1 MKTEILYGVHA
12 VQEALAAGRREFI
25 QVCVD
30 HGQAAVGRLQSVLSA
45 AEAAGIVVRSVDAT
59 KLASMAGTSGHQ
71 GVAARV
77 SAYKVHDLAT
87 VLDVASRP
95 EAGLILALDQ
105 IVDPHNLG
113 AVLRTALCAGV
124 EAVIVPR
131 DRSAPPTPAVS
142 KISAGAL
149 EHIRLVSVTNLVRA
163 LQQLKARGRWI
174 AGLDRTATDCL
185 FSADLTLPLVLVLG
199 GEERG
204 MRPLVHR
211 DLRSDSVDP
220 AERSARFVERF
231 GGCRD
236 RLIRGPASARGRS
249 AAGIERIAEWAQ
261 PGRRRDG

>member
-1 MKTEILYGVHA
+1 VKTEILCGVHA
-12 VQEALAAGRREFI
+12 VQEALAAGRRDFI

-30 HGQAAVGRLQSVLSA
+30 RGQVPAGRLQSLLAA
-45 AEAAGIVVRSVDAT
+45 AEAAGVAVRSVDAAR
-59 KLASMAGTSGHQ
+59 LASMAGTSGHQ

-77 SAYKVHDLAT
+77 SPYRVYDLAN
-87 VLDVASRP
+87 VLDDAGRP
-95 EAGLILALDQ
+95 ETGLILALDQ

-142 KISAGAL
+142 RVSAGAL
-149 EHIRLVSVTNLVRA
+149 EHIRLVAAPNLVRA

-174 AGLDRTATDCL
+174 AGLDQAATDSL

-204 MRPLVHR
+204 IRPLVHR
-211 DLRSDSVDP
+211 TCDLILSIPQSGPLDSLNV
-220 AERSARFVERF
+220 SV
-231 GGCRD
+231 
-236 RLIRGPASARGRS
+236 
-249 AAGIERIAEWAQ
+249 AAGIALFEV
-261 PGRRRDG
+261 RRQREAAARPSSSKG